1 MGAALLFYL
10 VEVQHLVLRA
20 AGTRTEAETMVLFK
34 TQISLDQR
42 AFSR

>member
-1 MGAALLFYL
+1 MGAVLLFHL
-10 VEVQHLVLRA
+10 VQVHLVLRA